1 MTDPETIIK
10 VAEDVRNGL
19 VTSIVKIHLNK
30 DFPYK
35 DYEVKLLLR
44 LMPLVGEVDKCCYH
58 LLPFSSTH
66 NKDRS
71 VTVKLPP
78 LCFVSIGKQNQTWAQ
93 INGVKYISKIYLWMS
108 QDLKTLS
115 VRHNKIVYTIFLKDA
130 KDSELE
136 LKLEKIDG
144 VEVITSCNFGEVI
157 ILENESIECK
167 HSK

>member
-1 MTDPETIIK
+1 MTDPENIRK
-10 VAEDVRNGL
+10 VSKDVRNGM
-19 VTSIVKIHLNK
+19 VTSIVKIYLNK
-30 DFPYK
+30 DFSYN

-58 LLPFSSTH
+58 LLPSSTH
-66 NKDRS
+66 NKDS

-78 LCFVSIGKQNQTWAQ
+78 ICFVSIGEKNQTWAQ
-93 INGVKYISKIYLWMS
+93 VNGVKYLSKIYLWMS

-115 VRHNKIVYTIFLKDA
+115 VRHNKIVYTIFLMDA